1 MKVLRQ
7 SGMAHIRNESA
18 AEIRHGHRP
27 GIKKKAGKDMKKRKV
42 VWYILLGANLLL
54 LLMLG
59 MQYGKRLKLQQGI
72 AEKVLRFHVLANS
85 DSGEDQALK
94 LKVRDAVG
102 AEMAQVLAGAE
113 SRGECEEIVAS
124 QLDHIVQ
131 TAEAVIAEE
140 GYDYEVDAF
149 LREVEF
155 PVKTYG
161 SYTFPAG
168 DYEALEVVI
177 GAGEGHNW
185 WCVMYPNMCF
195 SGSVYEVVDEEAE
208 DALEEVLS
216 ADEYAEIMSS
226 GNYEIQFK
234 YLTFLNGLRE

>member
-1 MKVLRQ
+1 MKR
-7 SGMAHIRNESA
+7 R
-18 AEIRHGHRP
+18 
-27 GIKKKAGKDMKKRKV
+27 KA

-59 MQYGKRLKLQQGI
+59 VQYGKRLKLQQGI
-72 AEKVLRFHVLANS
+72 AEKILRFHVLANS
-85 DSGEDQALK
+85 DSEEDQALK

-124 QLDHIVQ
+124 QKEHIVE
-131 TAEAVIAEE
+131 TAETVIAAE

-208 DALEEVLS
+208 HVLEEVLS
-216 ADEYAEIMSS
+216 PSEYEAVMTS

-234 YLTFLNGLRE
+234 YLTFLNGLTE

>member
-1 MKVLRQ
+1 
-7 SGMAHIRNESA
+7 
-18 AEIRHGHRP
+18 
-27 GIKKKAGKDMKKRKV
+27 MKKRKAL
-42 VWYILLGANLLL
+42 WYILLGANLLL

-59 MQYGKRLKLQQGI
+59 VQYGKRLKLQQGI

-85 DSGEDQALK
+85 DSEEDQALK

-113 SRGECEEIVAS
+113 SRRECEEIVAS
-124 QLDHIVQ
+124 QMDHIVD
-131 TAEAVIAEE
+131 TAETVIAAE

-149 LREVEF
+149 LREVKF

-161 SYTFPAG
+161 DYTFPAG

-208 DALEEVLS
+208 YALKEVLS
-216 ADEYAEIMSS
+216 PTEYEAVMTS

-234 YLTFLNGLRE
+234 YLTFLNGLTE